1 MGRAVNLKGSGR
13 LSTMTENNLLNSVR
27 GYNPK
32 REELLGRA
40 EQLTTFQ
47 KVVVLVR
54 LLKILFFARKGDE
67 K

>member
-1 MGRAVNLKGSGR
+1 
-13 LSTMTENNLLNSVR
+13 MTENNLLNSVR

-54 LLKILFFARKGDE
+54 LLKILFFTRKGDE